1 MIDPIADDDSSVP
14 DSLRE
19 SGIQSP
25 VAGPS
30 SAPDHPLLLL
40 RDLPDTITSGIR
52 SRSRS
57 PLVRY
62 SCSTSDEDQQPDQ
75 PDLPG
80 RPRSRSRS
88 PLNRSGSIGVSIV
101 SKCNTV
107 NILHVGEM
115 ICYNIYHS
123 MCYNVSNIMFILILG
138 WSAYAT
144 YSEFHANL

>member
-1 MIDPIADDDSSVP
+1 MADDDSSVP

-25 VAGPS
+25 VAGSS

-40 RDLPDTITSGIR
+40 RDLPDSITSGIR

-115 ICYNIYHS
+115 I
-123 MCYNVSNIMFILILG
+123 
-138 WSAYAT
+138 
-144 YSEFHANL
+144 

>member
-1 MIDPIADDDSSVP
+1 MIDPIADNDSSVP
-14 DSLRE
+14 DSLYQ

-25 VAGPS
+25 IAGPS

-40 RDLPDTITSGIR
+40 RDLPDSITSGIR

-88 PLNRSGSIGVSIV
+88 PLNRQHMQPIRSSTPISDRIGASATEVS
-101 SKCNTV
+101 
-107 NILHVGEM
+107 L
-115 ICYNIYHS
+115 
-123 MCYNVSNIMFILILG
+123 
-138 WSAYAT
+138 
-144 YSEFHANL
+144 

>member
-1 MIDPIADDDSSVP
+1 MMDPIADDDSSVP

-40 RDLPDTITSGIR
+40 RDLPDSITSGIR
-52 SRSRS
+52 ARSRS

-62 SCSTSDEDQQPDQ
+62 SCSTSDEDQQPD
-75 PDLPG
+75 LPE

-88 PLNRSGSIGVSIV
+88 PLNRQHMQPIRSSTPISDRIGASATEVS
-101 SKCNTV
+101 
-107 NILHVGEM
+107 L
-115 ICYNIYHS
+115 
-123 MCYNVSNIMFILILG
+123 
-138 WSAYAT
+138 
-144 YSEFHANL
+144 

>member
-1 MIDPIADDDSSVP
+1 MVDPIADDSSVP

-25 VAGPS
+25 VPVAGPT
-30 SAPDHPLLLL
+30 SAPDYPLLLL
-40 RDLPDTITSGIR
+40 RDLPDSITSGIR
-52 SRSRS
+52 SHSRS

-62 SCSTSDEDQQPDQ
+62 SCSTSDEDQQ

-123 MCYNVSNIMFILILG
+123 MCYNVSNIMFILLLG